1 MNKQTILFSI
11 LSVALLS
18 LTACSND
25 NNRTIGNEINAA
37 QSIKFKVDFADYN
50 SEQEVDVTRTTLG
63 EVKLERR
70 IVDLGNGILAQCT
83 LQRDTTR
90 QDKPATRVIPNDT
103 YTMLAY
109 DNATHTFKG
118 ALTGTVAAGVFTSTS
133 ANKGIILEASKTY
146 DFVLFNSKVSRNG
159 DNLTVTRGNA
169 DAALIG
175 RTTQTIAA
183 MPHEQKITFT
193 LKHVAAKVK
202 IKLTGYMHFS
212 GVTATLASVNT
223 TDVPTSSVYD
233 ASTGTWTIGA
243 GAAVSENLTYGN
255 SIALSG
261 ANAGKYAVNS
271 TKETIFMPST
281 DISKLKL
288 NFTAGNIYNIAMAS
302 AGLTFNPSTP
312 LQLEQNGSYVLNI
325 NLMYRFLYLMNN
337 GDIGTIEDTP
347 YGGSGG
353 TKIPIAVVLSRSK
366 RMAIALKDANNGA
379 ITAWCSN
386 AYRYVNTNVHMVGT
400 GGVIG
405 DYMNNALV
413 DALSTNGKD
422 ETWEASYSTGSIGVK
437 ATNPAFPA
445 FNAAASYVPGI
456 TYTGLPEPKWY
467 LPSYSDWKWVFS
479 ALGFGDKTS
488 VTRMGEYSWYG
499 NLASVAFTQVGGTA
513 LALNKY
519 YWSSSECWG
528 DYGSRHAGI
537 VQIKISSMFW
547 TAEAQFR
554 TYHYFPI
561 VRAFVAY

>member
-50 SEQEVDVTRTTLG
+50 SEQEVDVTRTTIG

-70 IVDLGNGILAQCT
+70 MVDLGNGILAQCT

-118 ALTGTVAAGVFTSTS
+118 AVTGTVAAGVFTSTS

-183 MPHEQKITFT
+183 TPHEQKITFT

-212 GVTATLASVNT
+212 GVTATLASVNA

-243 GAAVSENLTYGN
+243 GAAVSEILTYGN

-271 TKETIFMPST
+271 TKETIFIPST

-353 TKIPIAVVLSRSK
+353 TKTPIAVVLSRSK

-400 GGVIG
+400 G
-405 DYMNNALV
+405 
-413 DALSTNGKD
+413 
-422 ETWEASYSTGSIGVK
+422 
-437 ATNPAFPA
+437 
-445 FNAAASYVPGI
+445 
-456 TYTGLPEPKWY
+456 
-467 LPSYSDWKWVFS
+467 
-479 ALGFGDKTS
+479 
-488 VTRMGEYSWYG
+488 
-499 NLASVAFTQVGGTA
+499 
-513 LALNKY
+513 
-519 YWSSSECWG
+519 
-528 DYGSRHAGI
+528 
-537 VQIKISSMFW
+537 
-547 TAEAQFR
+547 
-554 TYHYFPI
+554 
-561 VRAFVAY
+561 